1 MEAYSHL
8 TEWKSLQYCSTVNID
23 ENSPPNLE
31 RMWSEPLYQVIILPN
46 HVLGWETGD
55 DKVVPALTLHIVNN
69 LLDHCVI
76 KALWDCNNHITF
88 AQLLSAF
95 FVSQE
100 MYLPHMIR
108 SMLKQLQLGEMDQS
122 LLSFTDQA
130 MMVEERK
137 NLMESHYSQELS
149 LLYILQEDYDRA
161 KYYTNYAFEL
171 FIQVC

>member
-1 MEAYSHL
+1 
-8 TEWKSLQYCSTVNID
+8 
-23 ENSPPNLE
+23 
-31 RMWSEPLYQVIILPN
+31 
-46 HVLGWETGD
+46 
-55 DKVVPALTLHIVNN
+55 
-69 LLDHCVI
+69 
-76 KALWDCNNHITF
+76 
-88 AQLLSAF
+88 
-95 FVSQE
+95 

-161 KYYTNYAFEL
+161 RYYTNYTFEL

>member
-1 MEAYSHL
+1 
-8 TEWKSLQYCSTVNID
+8 
-23 ENSPPNLE
+23 
-31 RMWSEPLYQVIILPN
+31 
-46 HVLGWETGD
+46 
-55 DKVVPALTLHIVNN
+55 
-69 LLDHCVI
+69 
-76 KALWDCNNHITF
+76 
-88 AQLLSAF
+88 
-95 FVSQE
+95 

-161 KYYTNYAFEL
+161 RYYTNYAFEL
-171 FIQVC
+171 FIQVCWSTGFFFLANYSILQWFYL

>member
-1 MEAYSHL
+1 M
-8 TEWKSLQYCSTVNID
+8 
-23 ENSPPNLE
+23 
-31 RMWSEPLYQVIILPN
+31 
-46 HVLGWETGD
+46 
-55 DKVVPALTLHIVNN
+55 
-69 LLDHCVI
+69 
-76 KALWDCNNHITF
+76 
-88 AQLLSAF
+88 LSAF